1 MAPLASDRAHPVV
14 QTGPVGPVGLLVKIF
29 PKLSETFILEEI
41 LGLEKRGIALRLYT
55 LAAPTDTMTH
65 AQVRRVRAPLTRV
78 PDAAA
83 SRDFVTR
90 HLRLFATH
98 PLRWLGALAAAL
110 CRGRP
115 GVRDFLR
122 AGWLAEQLRRDGATH
137 LHTHFIS
144 APADIAALASRLGAL
159 PFSISAHAKDIY
171 LSSHDELKRKL
182 DAAQFTVTCTE
193 FNQRTLAS
201 IAPEAS
207 VHRMYHGLDRTL
219 FHPQPRADSDAPPLI
234 LSVGRLREKKGLDT
248 LIDACAK
255 LRARQQPFV
264 CEIVGYGEEREHLQ
278 LRIDRLG
285 LGNQVRLVGALARDE
300 VIAAYSRTA
309 VYVQPSRIAADGDRD
324 GIPNVLLEAMAMG
337 LPVVASRVSGIPEL
351 VSHGRNGLLVEPDQ
365 AALLADAIERVLT
378 QPALAARLGRDATTS
393 VAEAFDND
401 RNLDVLCGLLGVG
414 GKLTASA
421 EQRSVAYVM
430 NGFPRLSETFIAHEI
445 HQLERLGQSLRL
457 FSVKREREPLVHPV
471 VGAIRAPL
479 VYLPEASSLSGT
491 SLLPWLR
498 ANLGTFWPAHAA
510 LLRQRPLTWLHT
522 AASAFALSVQHRP
535 SAFTLRK
542 VFIKEFLQ
550 AGWIANAVRRDSAV
564 THLHG
569 HFCHGVATITWFA
582 SRLSGLPFSFTAHAK
597 DIYQPELN
605 PGRLLERKL
614 GAARFVATCTCA
626 NAQVLRAR
634 HPRPDDVH
642 AIYHGLDTA
651 FFSPRP
657 VAAVD
662 DTPLVLAVGRLVEK
676 KGFDQ
681 LVAACALLKQRGAS
695 FRCLIVGEDGD
706 AGDALRAQIAALNVG
721 DVVQLLGA
729 VAQDALREIYRG
741 AHAFAL
747 PCRITADGDRD
758 GFPNVLAEAM
768 AMGVPVVTTPISG
781 IPEMIDDGKHG
792 LLVDGDAAS
801 LADAIERLLT
811 DTALH
816 AHLAGAARERICERF
831 DSRRTTLALRDL
843 FLRQQTPSPVA
854 LREVTA

>member
-1 MAPLASDRAHPVV
+1 MAPIASDHPRSVR
-14 QTGPVGPVGLLVKIF
+14 QIGLLVKIF

-41 LGLEKRGIALRLYT
+41 LGLEKRGVSLRLYT

-65 AQVRRVRAPLTRV
+65 AQVRRVRAPLVRAPAASANREFIV
-78 PDAAA
+78 RHLGLAAA
-83 SRDFVTR
+83 
-90 HLRLFATH
+90 H
-98 PLRWLGALAAAL
+98 PLRWLGALASAL
-110 CRGRP
+110 RRGRP
-115 GVRDFLR
+115 GLRDFVR
-122 AGWLAEQLRRDGATH
+122 AGWLAAQLKRDGVAH

-144 APADIAALASRLGAL
+144 TPADIAELASKLGAL

-171 LSSHDELKRKL
+171 LSAHDDLKRKL

-193 FNQRTLAS
+193 FNRRTLAS

-207 VHRMYHGLDRTL
+207 VQRMYHGLDREL
-219 FHPQPRADSDAPPLI
+219 FHPRLRAAGDAPPLI

-255 LRARQQPFV
+255 LRARQQPFA
-264 CEIVGYGEEREHLQ
+264 CEIVGYGEEHEHLQ

-285 LGNQVRLVGALARDE
+285 LGHQVRLVGALARDA
-300 VIAAYSRTA
+300 VIDAYARAA

-351 VSHGRNGLLVEPDQ
+351 VAHGRNGLLVEPDQ
-365 AALLADAIERVLT
+365 ATLLADAIERVLT
-378 QPALAARLGRDATTS
+378 QPALAARLGSQAIAS

-401 RNLDVLCGLLGVG
+401 RNLDLLCSLLGVG
-414 GKLTASA
+414 GKTAAVPATA
-421 EQRSVAYVM
+421 ERSVAYVM

-491 SLLPWLR
+491 SLVRWLR
-498 ANLGTFWPAHAA
+498 ANLGAFWPAHAA
-510 LLRQRPLTWLHT
+510 LLKQQPLAWLHT
-522 AASAFALSVQHRP
+522 AASALALAIQHRP

-550 AGWIANAVRRDSAV
+550 AGWIADAVRRDSTV

-634 HPRPDDVH
+634 HPRPGEVH
-642 AIYHGLDTA
+642 AIYHGLDTEW
-651 FFSPRP
+651 FSPRP
-657 VAAVD
+657 VATGD
-662 DTPLVLAVGRLVEK
+662 DKPLVLAVGRLVEK

-681 LVAACALLKQRGAS
+681 LVAACALLKQRGVS
-695 FRCLIVGEDGD
+695 LRCLIVGEDGD
-706 AGDALRAQIAALNVG
+706 AGAALRAQIAALDVA
-721 DVVQLLGA
+721 DVVQLQGA
-729 VAQDALREIYRG
+729 VAQDQLREIYRG
-741 AHAFAL
+741 AQAFAL

-781 IPEMIDDGKHG
+781 IPEMIDDGVHG
-792 LLVDGDAAS
+792 LMVEGDDAS
-801 LADAIERLLT
+801 LADAILRLLT

-816 AHLAGAARERICERF
+816 ARLARAARERICERF
-831 DSRRTTLALRDL
+831 DSRRTTLALREL
-843 FLRQQTPSPVA
+843 FEPQRVLSPIA
-854 LREVTA
+854 LQEATA

>member
-1 MAPLASDRAHPVV
+1 MAPLAPDDARPVS
-14 QTGPVGPVGLLVKIF
+14 PIGLLVKIF

-65 AQVRRVRAPLTRV
+65 AQVRRVRAPLTHV
-78 PDAAA
+78 PEAAT
-83 SRDFVTR
+83 SSDFATR

-98 PLRWLGALAAAL
+98 PLRWLGALSSAV
-110 CRGRP
+110 CRGRA
-115 GVRDFLR
+115 GMRDFAR
-122 AGWLAEQLRRDGATH
+122 AGWLAEQLRRDGVEH

-144 APADIAALASRLGAL
+144 APADIAALASKLGAL

-171 LSSHDELKRKL
+171 LSSHDDLKRKL

-193 FNQRTLAS
+193 FNRRTLAA
-201 IAPEAS
+201 IAPEAL

-285 LGNQVRLVGALARDE
+285 LGNQVRIVGALARDE
-300 VIAAYSRTA
+300 VIAAYARTA

-365 AALLADAIERVLT
+365 GALLADAIERVLT

-414 GKLTASA
+414 GKLQTTS
-421 EQRSVAYVM
+421 ERSVAYVM

-457 FSVKREREPLVHPV
+457 YSVKREREPLVHPV

-510 LLRQRPLTWLHT
+510 LLKQRPLAWLHT
-522 AASAFALSVQHRP
+522 ATSAFALALQHRP

-642 AIYHGLDTA
+642 AIYHGLDTE

-657 VAAVD
+657 AATVD
-662 DTPLVLAVGRLVEK
+662 DRPLVLAVGRLVEK

-681 LVAACALLKQRGAS
+681 LIAACALLKRRGAS

-706 AGDALRAQIAALNVG
+706 AGDALRAQIAALDVA
-721 DVVQLLGA
+721 DVVQLQGA

-781 IPEMIDDGKHG
+781 IPEMIDDGQHG
-792 LLVDGDAAS
+792 LLVEGDAAS

-811 DTALH
+811 DSALH
-816 AHLAGAARERICERF
+816 ARLARAARERICERF

-843 FLRQQTPSPVA
+843 FLQQHAPSPVA
-854 LREVTA
+854 LREATA